1 MFLHGTLPVRVNC
14 REIRF
19 CCYMIVEKSAVT
31 AEERLLSNEN
41 AEWCDEAGQRAGNG
55 KRRFNDNA
63 DSELSTSFHERCL
76 RIARRVCARHDDAA
90 RETIVHDNKREEYR
104 R

>member
-19 CCYMIVEKSAVT
+19 CCYMIVKKSVVT

-41 AEWCDEAGQRAGNG
+41 AGWCDEA
-55 KRRFNDNA
+55 
-63 DSELSTSFHERCL
+63 DSG
-76 RIARRVCARHDDAA
+76 
-90 RETIVHDNKREEYR
+90 RETGSVGLTTTQIQNFE
-104 R
+104 